1 MFQPNHCPMMLKV
14 QFRLMSVAQKH
25 CCSSSLLKN
34 EQDNRNTAPL
44 SVVKFCNSLIRSLTV
59 ASCCKLLPSPVNDI
73 PFYVNAY
80 QRSPCSLRVQNVV
93 ESLKMVTLGA
103 FHSTK
108 IPVRNFGNSTC
119 LMGQY
124 IPVAQT
130 RPKPPRVWLLFL

>member
-14 QFRLMSVAQKH
+14 HFRLMSVAQKH
-25 CCSSSLLKN
+25 CYSSSLLKN

-44 SVVKFCNSLIRSLTV
+44 SVAKFCNSLIRSLTV

-73 PFYVNAY
+73 PLYVNSY
-80 QRSPCSLRVQNVV
+80 QRSPCSLRVQNIV
-93 ESLKMVTLGA
+93 ERLKMVTLGD

-119 LMGQY
+119 LTRRY
-124 IPVAQT
+124 IPAAQT
-130 RPKPPRVWLLFL
+130 RPEPPRVWLLFL